1 MIYDKYGLDSLR
13 KQRQTNLNRDRDRD
27 GIDCSTDKKKIFKK
41 CNSLKNL
48 KNRNTC
54 DEVQKYRM
62 KRQASSP
69 YLRSAST
76 NHNANNRNRNKLMLS
91 SSSPEKIYKLL
102 QHKSREKESITRS
115 LSKKNLKNKNL
126 FNIDKS
132 IQNQHY
138 SKPLKKRSS
147 NGSKNSISNK

>member
-1 MIYDKYGLDSLR
+1 
-13 KQRQTNLNRDRDRD
+13 
-27 GIDCSTDKKKIFKK
+27 
-41 CNSLKNL
+41 
-48 KNRNTC
+48 
-54 DEVQKYRM
+54 M

-76 NHNANNRNRNKLMLS
+76 NHLSQNRNKNKLMLT

-102 QHKSREKESITRS
+102 QHKSKEKESVARS
-115 LSKKNLKNKNL
+115 LSKKNIKNKNL

-132 IQNQHY
+132 IQNTNF

-147 NGSKNSISNK
+147 NGSKNSITNK